1 MDRMLQDMKFAV
13 RFLWRDRSFALTTL
27 LTLAVCIGANAAIFA
42 IINSVLLRPL
52 PVPEPAQLVRI
63 FNSYPRA
70 GVERASNGVPDY
82 YDRLREVDVFEEQ
95 ALYNTRGMTIGSS
108 SGGTGGDPQRV
119 AAMIA
124 RPSLLR
130 MLRVQPLRGRIFTEE
145 EGEEGRER
153 QVLLTFPLWQQLYA
167 SSESAVG
174 AQMRINGEP
183 HTIVGV
189 LPQGFEFVDP
199 DVRLWVPLAF
209 TSEEKSDDSRHSN
222 NWSMIGRLKPGASV
236 SQAQQQIDALNARN
250 MERFPHFKEILTNAG
265 FRTIA
270 RPFQDDLVREVRST
284 LLLLWGGV
292 LFVLLIGAVNLTN
305 LVLVRSSARMK
316 ELATRLALGAGLS
329 TLCRQV
335 LTETMLLTLLGGVSG
350 VAVGYWSLSMLTGLG
365 MSELPRGSEIRM
377 DMTVVFFALSLSLLV
392 GLVVGLAPVVS
403 MRHLNLSQAFREESR
418 SGTSGRSSRL
428 VRRALVASQVAFA
441 FMLLIGAGLL
451 LASFKRVLAVDPGF
465 KPDQV
470 LTARVSPPAS
480 RYRGGAELRTFAARL
495 LERIRALP
503 GVQHAGLTSNI
514 PFGDDYSDS
523 VILAEGYQ
531 MAPGESLI
539 SPYSISV
546 SPGYF
551 EAMGIPT
558 LAGRVFTE
566 SDTDTA
572 PGVVIVD
579 KKLARRFWGETN
591 PVGRRMFKPDNAKD
605 LPTPGPKARW
615 FTVVGVVA
623 EVRISGFVAADD
635 RVGAYYF
642 PHAQETDRG
651 VTLTL
656 KSIGDPLA
664 LTPLVRR
671 ELAAIDPELPLYNV
685 MAMRDRLD
693 QSLVDRRTPM
703 LLALT
708 FAGVAL
714 FLAALGIYGVL
725 AYQVSQ
731 RTREIG
737 IRMALGSD
745 ASRIF
750 RMVLGEGMVLLGIG
764 FAAGLALAI
773 VARGALQTQL
783 YGIGALDPTVLVAV
797 VIVLGVVALIACAVP
812 ARRASRIDPVVALGN
827 Q

>member
-1 MDRMLQDMKFAV
+1 MDRLFQDLKFTV
-13 RFLWRDRSFALTTL
+13 RLLWRDRVFALTTL

-52 PVPEPAQLVRI
+52 PVPEPQQLVRI

-95 ALYNTRGMTIGSS
+95 ALYNTRGMTIGGSS
-108 SGGTGGDPQRV
+108 TGTGGDPQRI
-119 AAMIA
+119 AGMIA

-145 EGEEGRER
+145 EGEPGRDR
-153 QVLLTFPLWQQLYA
+153 QVMLTYALWQQHYA
-167 SSESAVG
+167 SSETAVG
-174 AQMRINGEP
+174 TALRLNGEP
-183 HTIVGV
+183 YTIVGI
-189 LPQGFEFVDP
+189 LPRDFQFVDP
-199 DVRLWVPLAF
+199 DVRLWVPLSFSA
-209 TSEEKSDDSRHSN
+209 EEKSDDSRHSN
-222 NWSMIGRLKPGASV
+222 NWSMIGRLKTGV
-236 SQAQQQIDALNARN
+236 SINQAQQQIDALNARN

-265 FRTIA
+265 FRTVA
-270 RPFQDDLVREVRST
+270 TPFQDDLVREIRST

-292 LFVLLIGAVNLTN
+292 LFVLLIGAVNITN

-329 TLCRQV
+329 TLSRQI
-335 LTETMLLTLLGGVSG
+335 LTETLLLTLLGGAAG
-350 VAVGYWSLSMLTGLG
+350 LALGYWSLTMLTGFG
-365 MSELPRGSEIRM
+365 IADLPRGSEIRM
-377 DMTVVFFALSLSLLV
+377 DLTVVLFTLALA
-392 GLVVGLAPVVS
+392 LVVGLAVGLAPVLN
-403 MRHLNLSQAFREESR
+403 MRHVNLSQAFREESR
-418 SGTSGRSSRL
+418 GGTSGRSSRL

-451 LASFKRVLAVDPGF
+451 FASFERVLAIDPGF
-465 KPDQV
+465 DPERV

-480 RYRGGAELRTFAARL
+480 RYAGDAELRTFGARL
-495 LERIRALP
+495 LERVRALP
-503 GVQHAGLTSNI
+503 GVRHAGLTSDI
-514 PFGDDYSDS
+514 PFGGDYNDS

-539 SPYSISV
+539 SPYRISV
-546 SPGYF
+546 STGYF
-551 EAMGIPT
+551 EAMGIAAV
-558 LAGRVFTE
+558 AGRLFID
-566 SDTDTA
+566 SDTATA
-572 PGVVIVD
+572 PRVVIVD
-579 KKLARRFWGETN
+579 QKLARRFWGATS
-591 PVGRRMFKPDNAKD
+591 PVGRRMFQPDNAKD
-605 LPTPGPKARW
+605 LTTPGPKARW
-615 FTVVGVVA
+615 LTVVGVVP

-642 PHAQETDRG
+642 PQTQETTRG
-651 VTLTL
+651 VTLTI
-656 KSIGDPLA
+656 KGTGEPLS

-671 ELAAIDPELPLYNV
+671 ELAATDPELPLYSV
-685 MAMRDRLD
+685 MSMRDRMD

-731 RTREIG
+731 RRREIG

-745 ASRIF
+745 AARIF
-750 RMVLGEGMVLLGIG
+750 RLVLGEGMILLGVG
-764 FAAGLALAI
+764 FAAGLLLAI
-773 VARGALQTQL
+773 AIRGALQTQL
-783 YGIGALDPTVLVAV
+783 YGIGAMDPTVLSSVALL
-797 VIVLGVVALIACAVP
+797 LGLVALIACIVP
-812 ARRASRIDPVVALGN
+812 ARRASRIDPVVALAD

>member
-1 MDRMLQDMKFAV
+1 
-13 RFLWRDRSFALTTL
+13 
-27 LTLAVCIGANAAIFA
+27 
-42 IINSVLLRPL
+42 
-52 PVPEPAQLVRI
+52 
-63 FNSYPRA
+63 
-70 GVERASNGVPDY
+70 
-82 YDRLREVDVFEEQ
+82 
-95 ALYNTRGMTIGSS
+95 
-108 SGGTGGDPQRV
+108 
-119 AAMIA
+119 
-124 RPSLLR
+124 
-130 MLRVQPLRGRIFTEE
+130 
-145 EGEEGRER
+145 
-153 QVLLTFPLWQQLYA
+153 
-167 SSESAVG
+167 
-174 AQMRINGEP
+174 
-183 HTIVGV
+183 
-189 LPQGFEFVDP
+189 
-199 DVRLWVPLAF
+199 
-209 TSEEKSDDSRHSN
+209 
-222 NWSMIGRLKPGASV
+222 
-236 SQAQQQIDALNARN
+236 
-250 MERFPHFKEILTNAG
+250 
-265 FRTIA
+265 
-270 RPFQDDLVREVRST
+270 
-284 LLLLWGGV
+284 
-292 LFVLLIGAVNLTN
+292 
-305 LVLVRSSARMK
+305 
-316 ELATRLALGAGLS
+316 
-329 TLCRQV
+329 
-335 LTETMLLTLLGGVSG
+335 
-350 VAVGYWSLSMLTGLG
+350 
-365 MSELPRGSEIRM
+365 
-377 DMTVVFFALSLSLLV
+377 
-392 GLVVGLAPVVS
+392 
-403 MRHLNLSQAFREESR
+403 
-418 SGTSGRSSRL
+418 
-428 VRRALVASQVAFA
+428 
-441 FMLLIGAGLL
+441 
-451 LASFKRVLAVDPGF
+451 VLAVDPGF

-480 RYRGGAELRTFAARL
+480 RYGGGAELRTFAARL
-495 LERIRALP
+495 LDRIRALP

-546 SPGYF
+546 SPGFF

-579 KKLARRFWGETN
+579 KKLARRFWGEAN

-605 LPTPGPKARW
+605 ITTPGPKARW

-623 EVRISGFVAADD
+623 EVRISGFVATDD

-651 VTLTL
+651 VTLTI
-656 KSIGDPLA
+656 KSTGNPMA

-750 RMVLGEGMVLLGIG
+750 RMVLGEGMVLLAVG
-764 FAAGLALAI
+764 FAAGLALA
-773 VARGALQTQL
+773 VAARGALQTQL

-797 VIVLGVVALIACAVP
+797 AAVLGVVALIACAVP
-812 ARRASRIDPVVALGN
+812 ARRASRIDPVVALGS